1 MAFKNKKEKMT
12 SAPPKPLFKTQKPQ
26 NHLTCDKKKTMISK
40 NLVQRLQQIIK
51 AYKDKNVTMF
61 QSTLDTKKCIKVF
74 MTQPAT
80 YKHNQDLSQ
89 KHFIER

>member
-26 NHLTCDKKKTMISK
+26 NHLTRDKKKTMISK

-51 AYKDKNVTMF
+51 AYEDKKVTLF
-61 QSTLDTKKCIKVF
+61 QSKLDTKKN
-74 MTQPAT
+74 A
-80 YKHNQDLSQ
+80 
-89 KHFIER
+89 